1 MNGYDY
7 YDNGDEFDISICIHF
22 VMTSTHSHLQLFTNI
37 LEHLDEYYQ
46 FFGHTYFIQHVLQE
60 IKGTEMH
67 TNFMK
72 YTHTKYCK
80 DFYRMDPNANMRN
93 DLLIPLYSHDL
104 TLVMRQLSLFETLL
118 GDKENP
124 IKKENAEEIIV
135 AIVSS
140 VILPNV
146 VDADI
151 AVCDDK

>member
-1 MNGYDY
+1 
-7 YDNGDEFDISICIHF
+7 
-22 VMTSTHSHLQLFTNI
+22 
-37 LEHLDEYYQ
+37 
-46 FFGHTYFIQHVLQE
+46 
-60 IKGTEMH
+60 MH

-140 VILPNV
+140 VILPYV
-146 VDADI
+146 VDVDI
-151 AVCDDK
+151 VVVVDDDK